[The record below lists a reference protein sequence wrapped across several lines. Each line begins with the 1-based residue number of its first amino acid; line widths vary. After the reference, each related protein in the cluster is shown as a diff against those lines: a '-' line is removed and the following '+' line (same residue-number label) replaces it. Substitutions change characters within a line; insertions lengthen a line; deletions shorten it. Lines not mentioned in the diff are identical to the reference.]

1 MFLRVNLTLRTTSLY
16 FGVFLKAQTKC
27 VDLEVQ
33 LGSYR
38 APLSA
43 LEWRNDVIR
52 SIVLHA
58 QWGFMSAKKRSN
70 VNVRILNS

>member
-43 LEWRNDVIR
+43 LE
-52 SIVLHA
+52 
-58 QWGFMSAKKRSN
+58 
-70 VNVRILNS
+70 